1 VIGSS
6 DTPEHAAIRRILRE
20 ELDRVAHELASQ
32 GPAYLTV
39 REAAKRYR
47 ISYDTVR
54 AMIDEGKLS
63 VVKRLHGR
71 GGREQWMVLKSDAEL
86 KLAPGA

>member
-1 VIGSS
+1 VIGSH
-6 DTPEHAAIRRILRE
+6 DTPEQAAIRRILRE

-47 ISYDTVR
+47 VSYDTVR
-54 AMIDEGKLS
+54 DKIDAGELS

-71 GGREQWMVLKSDAEL
+71 GGREQWMVLASDAAA
-86 KLAPGA
+86 KLAPGS

>member
-1 VIGSS
+1 MNGAA
-6 DTPEHAAIRRILRE
+6 DTPEQAAIRRILRE

-47 ISYDTVR
+47 VSYDTVR
-54 AMIDEGKLS
+54 DMIDNGKLA

-71 GGREQWMVLKSDAEL
+71 GGREQWMVLASDADL